1 VNEMGGQPVT
11 TNPVLIML
19 INMTVVFAVLW
30 GLSLITRFVRI
41 IDPTQK
47 KKVAETNAPAAAPQ
61 PVAVAPVSQ
70 QQDDAAIVAVIAAAV
85 AAYGY
90 SQTQIASIR
99 RIDGHSWTQAGRF
112 DAVNARTQM
121 Y

>member
-1 VNEMGGQPVT
+1 MGQPVT
-11 TNPVLIML
+11 TNPILIMV

-30 GLSLITRFVRI
+30 GLSLITKLVQV
-41 IDPTQK
+41 IDPTK
-47 KKVAETNAPAAAPQ
+47 KKVVTKTDTPAAVSAPAA
-61 PVAVAPVSQ
+61 VSSV
-70 QQDDAAIVAVIAAAV
+70 QQDDSAVIAVIAAAI

-99 RIDGHSWTQAGRF
+99 RIDGHAWTQAGRF
-112 DAVNARTQM
+112 DAVNARTQL

>member
-1 VNEMGGQPVT
+1 MSQPVT
-11 TNPVLIML
+11 TNPILIMV

-30 GLSLITRFVRI
+30 GLSLVIRLTKM

-47 KKVAETNAPAAAPQ
+47 KKLAETSAPAATAA
-61 PVAVAPVSQ
+61 VAVAEPAV
-70 QQDDAAIVAVIAAAV
+70 QQDDTAIVAVIAAAL

-90 SQTQIASIR
+90 NQSQIASIR
-99 RIDGHSWTQAGRF
+99 RVDGHSWAQVGRL